1 MRRVLAI
8 AGLLLAVGVFLAA
21 GAMGADDSDSDGP
34 YLVRAVFDN
43 GSFIVADEDVRIAG
57 ANVGH
62 VEDVDVSLPGE
73 VVSHE
78 SGHEVQPGKA
88 IVVLNITDPG
98 FQDFL
103 SDASC
108 ILRPQSLI
116 GERYV
121 NCRPTM
127 ARGPDSPAPA
137 PLEQIPDGAPGAGQ
151 YLLPLENN
159 ARNVDLDLL
168 TNIQREPYA
177 DRFRIILNELGI
189 GFAARGADIAHI
201 VERADPT
208 LRDVNRVLA
217 ILAHQRHQLTQL
229 AVDSEQ
235 ILEPLSAQRTHVS
248 GFLRNAGT
256 SAEATAEKKAE
267 LEEALAKFP
276 AFLGEFRQTMASFDD
291 FSTAALPVTRQLG
304 VAAPSLTRATEA
316 LAPFA
321 GASDTALTSF
331 GKAAEESGPTL
342 AAADPIVKKSLELAR
357 TGVDPTKYL
366 QQFLR
371 SLKQTGGFERLMDL
385 IYFTTGSVN
394 GFDQVG
400 HYLRTALVPTNCVDY
415 VPGYQTGCDAR
426 FKNGGLGTGHK
437 VEHYPGLTPVA
448 RQSTHRRRTKSA
460 TENETRSDSP
470 GTDAAAPPAQA
481 EPTDPETSDQ
491 ASGDSG
497 VEVTPDGS
505 GPADPEVGSG
515 SGQGAPTTEV
525 APAQKRRALRD
536 LLDFLVGQR

>member
-43 GSFIVADEDVRIAG
+43 GSLIVADEDVRIAG

-168 TNIQREPYA
+168 TNILREPYA

-189 GFAARGADIAHI
+189 GF
-201 VERADPT
+201 
-208 LRDVNRVLA
+208 
-217 ILAHQRHQLTQL
+217 
-229 AVDSEQ
+229 
-235 ILEPLSAQRTHVS
+235 
-248 GFLRNAGT
+248 
-256 SAEATAEKKAE
+256 
-267 LEEALAKFP
+267 
-276 AFLGEFRQTMASFDD
+276 
-291 FSTAALPVTRQLG
+291 
-304 VAAPSLTRATEA
+304 
-316 LAPFA
+316 
-321 GASDTALTSF
+321 
-331 GKAAEESGPTL
+331 
-342 AAADPIVKKSLELAR
+342 
-357 TGVDPTKYL
+357 
-366 QQFLR
+366 
-371 SLKQTGGFERLMDL
+371 
-385 IYFTTGSVN
+385 
-394 GFDQVG
+394 
-400 HYLRTALVPTNCVDY
+400 
-415 VPGYQTGCDAR
+415 
-426 FKNGGLGTGHK
+426 
-437 VEHYPGLTPVA
+437 
-448 RQSTHRRRTKSA
+448 
-460 TENETRSDSP
+460 
-470 GTDAAAPPAQA
+470 
-481 EPTDPETSDQ
+481 
-491 ASGDSG
+491 
-497 VEVTPDGS
+497 
-505 GPADPEVGSG
+505 
-515 SGQGAPTTEV
+515 
-525 APAQKRRALRD
+525 
-536 LLDFLVGQR
+536 